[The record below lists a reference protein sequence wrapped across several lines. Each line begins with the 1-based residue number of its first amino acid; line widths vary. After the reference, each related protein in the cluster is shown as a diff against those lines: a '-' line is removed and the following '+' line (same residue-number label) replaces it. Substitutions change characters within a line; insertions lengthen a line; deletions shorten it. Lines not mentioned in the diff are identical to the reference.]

1 MNGVSFIKSLAI
13 AAVATVVGAA
23 DAFALPYAPPS
34 YAQQVFSLSA
44 LPGQGGKVGQISY
57 DANGFNVPG
66 GGVTANYGGT
76 AGVFID
82 DSTAGIGHAD
92 IYISGLATFLG
103 IESGCA
109 GACPFN
115 NVQQDLS
122 YNLFIDEGFISY
134 GANGNVTALGGLI
147 NPVDGIFANLTSHF
161 GIDVQGGRPYTT
173 GSTLAFFLGVNQAT
187 GLYQAA
193 FSFLGEGGT
202 FDQAFAYILNP
213 EMFPE
218 VRGQFLWQASP
229 TGGAQVPEPASMAL
243 LGMGLLGAAAKRR
256 RASQN

>member
-1 MNGVSFIKSLAI
+1 MNGISFLKGLAI
-13 AAVATVVGAA
+13 AAVATVVSAA

-34 YAQQVFSLSA
+34 YAQQVFTLSA

-82 DSTAGIGHAD
+82 DSNAPVGHAD

-103 IESGCA
+103 IQSGCA
-109 GACPFN
+109 GGCPFGA
-115 NVQQDLS
+115 VEQDLNF
-122 YNLFIDEGFISY
+122 NLFLDEGFVTY
-134 GANGNVTALGGLI
+134 TNGAVTALGGII

-173 GSTLAFFLGVNQAT
+173 NSNLAFYLGINAAT

-213 EMFPE
+213 ETFPE
-218 VRGQFLWQASP
+218 VRGQFLWQATP
-229 TGGAQVPEPASMAL
+229 TGAQVPEPASMAL
-243 LGMGLLGAAAKRR
+243 LGMGLLSGAIAKKRR
-256 RASQN
+256 ANQA